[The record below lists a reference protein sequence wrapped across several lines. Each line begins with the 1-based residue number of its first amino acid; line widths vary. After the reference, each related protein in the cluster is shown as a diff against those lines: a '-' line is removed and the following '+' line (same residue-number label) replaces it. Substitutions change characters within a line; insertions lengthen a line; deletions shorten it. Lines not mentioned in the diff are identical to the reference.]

1 MNRKLLIRAGAA
13 DREFFGLALCLI
25 FFACGILIGTI
36 SAGHLDAAEIIAL
49 QNSVSGYIAQ
59 IADGTYV
66 PPTFWSVLWSL
77 GKYPLLIVFLGFS
90 LLGPFA
96 LPVLSGVRGFYL
108 SFSVSAFTQAFGV
121 EGWPVAFSLFG
132 ISALITIPC
141 FFLLASQAF
150 AASANLGRV
159 LVGSDKIQAGT
170 LYGSHY
176 LMRGIL
182 CFLGILAAVFIELY
196 VTPALVSWTSQV
208 LY

>member
-1 MNRKLLIRAGAA
+1 MNRNLLIRAGSA

-36 SAGHLDAAEIIAL
+36 SAGNLDAVEILAL

-59 IADGTYV
+59 IADGTHMS
-66 PPTFWSVLWSL
+66 PHFLSVLWSL
-77 GKYPLLIVFLGFS
+77 GKYPLLVMFLGFS
-90 LLGPFA
+90 LLGA
-96 LPVLSGVRGFYL
+96 LGLPVISGIRGFYL
-108 SFSVSAFTQAFGV
+108 SFSISAFIQAFGV

-150 AASANLGRV
+150 LASADLGKA
-159 LVGSDKIQAGT
+159 LMGSGKIQAGT

-176 LMRGIL
+176 LMRTIL
-182 CFLGILAAVFIELY
+182 CFHGILAAVFIEIY